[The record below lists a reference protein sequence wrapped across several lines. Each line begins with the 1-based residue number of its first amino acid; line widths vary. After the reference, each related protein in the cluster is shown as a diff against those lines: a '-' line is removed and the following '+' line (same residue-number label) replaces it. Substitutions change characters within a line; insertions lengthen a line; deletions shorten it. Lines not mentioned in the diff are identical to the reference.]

1 MARRKRKARIRIRQ
15 SAKLVNK
22 NDKTRV
28 HKPDTTRYPRMN
40 AQMPRTTGVVFK
52 VKIKK
57 KQ

>member
-1 MARRKRKARIRIRQ
+1 MARRKRKSRIRIRQ
-15 SAKLVNK
+15 SARLVSK
-22 NDKTRV
+22 TDKTMV